1 MKARLAAIVS
11 VLSFI
16 GASAAEVRPIFAPGA
31 KPLGPYSPAVRV
43 GDFLYVSGQTA
54 LGPDGQIPTDE
65 EAQLRTC
72 LTNIQTLVKAAGLTM
87 EHVVYVQVFLTR
99 YQDEGPLNKIWKE
112 FFPTAP
118 PARATTGMAK
128 LPAGSPVEMTAVAFA
143 DLSRKK
149 PIVPPGYPAS
159 VPISPAMQAG
169 NRLYLS
175 GFLGRD
181 VNTGKI
187 PEDPGA
193 QVQLAL
199 DRMAQTLKVAGLD
212 FRHMVFINPY
222 LTNKIPMDVMNRIY
236 AKHFEF
242 GNTPARATIQVAG
255 LPSDANMQFTGVA
268 VMDLSLRRA
277 VRPKNMAPSPT
288 ASPCVFAD
296 DTYFCSAKSGF
307 IPGINGGIY
316 ASTVENQLRQTMRNL
331 LDNLEEADM
340 TFANVV
346 STHVYLDNMEDFA
359 RMNGVYK
366 TYFSGTPPA
375 RTTLQQREPVARKAN
390 EKEHWPTLEQISLI
404 AVK

>member
-1 MKARLAAIVS
+1 MKVRLAAIVTAF
-11 VLSFI
+11 SFI
-16 GASAAEVRPIFAPGA
+16 GAFSAEVRPIFAPGA
-31 KPLGPYSPAVRV
+31 KTLGPYSPAVRV

-54 LGPDGQIPTDE
+54 LGADGQIPTDE
-65 EAQLRTC
+65 EAQFRTC

-87 EHVVYVQVFLTR
+87 EHVVYVQVFLTH
-99 YQDEGPLNKIWKE
+99 YQDEGALNKVWKE
-112 FFPTAP
+112 FFPKTP

-149 PIVPPGYPAS
+149 AIVPPGYPAS

-187 PEDPGA
+187 PDDPGA

-268 VMDLSLRRA
+268 VMDLALRRA

-346 STHVYLDNMEDFA
+346 STHVYLDNMDDFA
-359 RMNGVYK
+359 GMNGVYK
-366 TYFSGTPPA
+366 TYFSGIPPV
-375 RTTLQQREPVARKAN
+375 RTTLQQREPVVRKAN